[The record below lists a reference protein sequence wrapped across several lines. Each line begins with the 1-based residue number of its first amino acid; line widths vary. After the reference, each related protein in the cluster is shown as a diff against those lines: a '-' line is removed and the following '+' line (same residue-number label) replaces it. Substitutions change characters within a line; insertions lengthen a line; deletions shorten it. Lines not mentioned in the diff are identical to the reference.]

1 MIYLS
6 LKHSITN
13 KFYVEIQLI
22 LHALEN
28 YNPPPL
34 SLPITAFLAQKCC
47 RSFLWAHTIW
57 YTLKKRIEIKLICNY
72 FCFQIMHDNREIGS
86 YHPTTIGWVNVVELC
101 ACQRSFKFLVTSL
114 YKNMVI
120 VKCKRMFYQ
129 CCKIISTF
137 VRRICFKFDFGKL
150 RIFFLQKIT
159 KSCLKPLS

>member
-13 KFYVEIQLI
+13 KFYVKIQLI

-72 FCFQIMHDNREIGS
+72 FCFQIMHDNGEIGS
-86 YHPTTIGWVNVVELC
+86 YHPTTILG
-101 ACQRSFKFLVTSL
+101 SKKFQIPCYLPV
-114 YKNMVI
+114 
-120 VKCKRMFYQ
+120 
-129 CCKIISTF
+129 
-137 VRRICFKFDFGKL
+137 
-150 RIFFLQKIT
+150 QKYGHSKMQT
-159 KSCLKPLS
+159 HVLSVL

>member
-1 MIYLS
+1 MTSSVWKKRSQDNLILFKFCFIYGILMGFFLGGGQVYKVHCMIYLS

-34 SLPITAFLAQKCC
+34 SMPITAFLAQKCC

-57 YTLKKRIEIKLICNY
+57 YTLKKRIEKKLICNY

-86 YHPTTIGWVNVVELC
+86 YHPTTILGSM
-101 ACQRSFKFLVTSL
+101 QQSFALVKEVSNSL
-114 YKNMVI
+114 LPP
-120 VKCKRMFYQ
+120 CT
-129 CCKIISTF
+129 KIWS
-137 VRRICFKFDFGKL
+137 
-150 RIFFLQKIT
+150 Q
-159 KSCLKPLS
+159 